1 MNLRTASLLCERFL
15 SCVGD
20 GELFDQLGDV
30 LAKGSAINDATID
43 GGEAPQDTIDDL
55 TSAAKKALSSYDKSL
70 FVDPAMKIFPEYT
83 QLGFAGIMAGD
94 FEKCLKSLCD
104 TDGGE
109 DDFAANLAR
118 IGREGEGIS
127 ELTNQIERLMAV
139 ANYFGVESRD
149 DFESDAIGVIQMP
162 KGEAGENAS
171 GNVDAFVER
180 MQSFES
186 IVEFCGVNDENGGNI
201 RMIAADDALVV
212 ADLSSEGGHKLQKII
227 SEVKSAKSDIA
238 EIENASERLKDVGV
252 NDKIIDMLGEETG
265 LIRKFDESKAGSFI
279 SSLLSGENSVTG
291 KWMAN
296 AIMSL
301 LDSGVRIDSVA
312 LKPYEPDEASAV
324 ATEMAVVANA
334 LEALDEETATNDTTG
349 SETSDQADKTN
360 ENDQVGEGDET
371 SETNET
377 NETNEPYNASGASVV
392 SGAAVLANANSFAAK
407 NGLGVAKPVV
417 DSVMQEAADLTDAAS
432 DKVSEIKDDVC
443 DLANDAS
450 EKVDEVVETAS
461 DAVSKTA
468 EKLST
473 VVDDAGEAVSNGV
486 SNGVD
491 KVSDT
496 VSDSVDKVAK
506 SGETRY
512 EAEKNAARARKKN
525 LRSLW
530 ETFSGRN

>member
-30 LAKGSAINDATID
+30 LAKGRAINDANID
-43 GGEAPQDTIDDL
+43 GGEASQDTIDDL
-55 TSAAKKALSSYDKSL
+55 SSAAKKALSSYDESL
-70 FVDPAMKIFPEYT
+70 FVDPAMKIFPEYA

-94 FEKCLKSLCD
+94 FEKCLKSMCD
-104 TDGGE
+104 ADGRG

-162 KGEAGENAS
+162 KGEAGENAD

-186 IVEFCGVNDENGGNI
+186 IVEFCGVNDENGANI

-238 EIENASERLKDVGV
+238 EIENASERLKGVGV

-296 AIMSL
+296 AVMGL

-312 LKPYEPDEASAV
+312 LKHYENDEASDV
-324 ATEMAVVANA
+324 ATEMAVVADA
-334 LEALDEETATNDTTG
+334 LEALDQEAAENDTTG

-360 ENDQVGEGDET
+360 ENDQAGEGDET
-371 SETNET
+371 SETNES
-377 NETNEPYNASGASVV
+377 NSVSGASVA

-417 DSVMQEAADLTDAAS
+417 DSVMQEAGDLTDAAS

-443 DLANDAS
+443 DLAKDAS

-461 DAVSKTA
+461 DGVSKTT
-468 EKLST
+468 EQLSA
-473 VVDDAGEAVSNGV
+473 VVDDTGEAVSNSV
-486 SNGVD
+486 SNGAD

-496 VSDSVDKVAK
+496 VSDSVDKAAK
-506 SGETRY
+506 SGETRI
-512 EAEKNAARARKKN
+512 EAEKNAARARKKS
-525 LRSLW
+525 LRSIW
-530 ETFSGRN
+530 ETFSGRS